1 MDNKKLSQ
9 LYFMFCERMHVETTN
24 LYESLHDYAGDALE
38 REDLVRHLCSNF
50 TLRMRAEI
58 DGIKSSCKEF
68 NE

>member
-24 LYESLHDYAGDALE
+24 LYESLHDYAGDAVE

-50 TLRMRAEI
+50 TLRMRSEI